1 MISAALDLVPDDQGW
16 AFRFTVRN
24 PSSRELSAQIQEAIT
39 AGRYIVD
46 AHFEKRART
55 RKFSVNDAKKIIAT
69 ATPCAE
75 YPDATI
81 LAGGTS
87 WRVTGTALDGTMA
100 KVGLGADH
108 ASQNY
113 RDPLLRLR

>member
-1 MISAALDLVPDDQGW
+1 MPGPTNAADALAW
-16 AFRFTVRN
+16 
-24 PSSRELSAQIQEAIT
+24 IQEAIT

-55 RKFSVNDAKKIIAT
+55 RRFSVNDAKKIIAT
-69 ATPCAE
+69 ATSCAE

-87 WRVTGTALDGTMA
+87 WRVTGTALDGTTA
-100 KVGLGADH
+100 KVGVEAYKDHLGKQIILITIMDG
-108 ASQNY
+108 
-113 RDPLLRLR
+113 